1 MISVNI
7 NGLDKCDNNDDQVDF
22 LAMLTTSRPKHPTIT
37 WPLIVIRERNVETE
51 RYIASRIKRPAIPN
65 FTSHRRNKLHLVV
78 HHGQAEYSFRLR
90 LHLGVSKL
98 FHPGR
103 FGMF

>member
-1 MISVNI
+1 MIPVSI
-7 NGLDKCDNNDDQVDF
+7 NGRDKCDDNDDQVDF
-22 LAMLTTSRPKHPTIT
+22 LTTSRPKHPTIT
-37 WPLIVIRERNVETE
+37 WPLIVIGERNVETE

-65 FTSHRRNKLHLVV
+65 LTSHRRKKLHLVV
-78 HHGQAEYSFRLR
+78 HYGQAEHSFRLR

-98 FHPGR
+98 FYPGR